1 MSAAGLNFVLPVGAM
16 VSMRSLETVRT
27 AAVRAHAVAQADAPA
42 SAAADEPAARRESAR
57 RDWLCWAFTFFN
69 SARVLAYLPTL
80 WAIHASGD
88 SSQHSLWT
96 WITWFCANATMA
108 AWLHERGN
116 GEVNRAVCVNCV
128 NALMCAAAIAL
139 IVWYRI

>member
-1 MSAAGLNFVLPVGAM
+1 MSAAGLHFPLPV
-16 VSMRSLETVRT
+16 TPRT
-27 AAVRAHAVAQADAPA
+27 APRFAP
-42 SAAADEPAARRESAR
+42 RKL
-57 RDWLCWAFTFFN
+57 LCWAFTFFN

-80 WAIHASGD
+80 WAIHVSGD

-96 WITWFCANATMA
+96 WLTWFFANVTMA

-116 GEVNRAVCVNCV
+116 GEVDRAVCVSCV
-128 NALMCAAAIAL
+128 NALMCAAAVVL